1 MYSPQVTCLC
11 VYRNIKVPL
20 PFNAA
25 FTLLSWKVSSPSKQ
39 LFQLL
44 RCNMISR
51 NVTNDHLFHKKN
63 INRPK
68 VCDLCTFI
76 YIFLQKS
83 LLWID

>member
-1 MYSPQVTCLC
+1 MYSPHVTCLC
-11 VYRNIKVPL
+11 IYRNIKVPL

-51 NVTNDHLFHKKN
+51 NVTNDHLFHKK
-63 INRPK
+63 ILTVQK
-68 VCDLCTFI
+68 SVIFVLLFI
-76 YIFLQKS
+76 YSYKNLYCG
-83 LLWID
+83 